1 VLIVLSFWYVIY
13 LQNSTFNFVLKML
26 WSISF
31 DYKAASYYYCSY
43 VFFVQI
49 KCAFFLV
56 CHIFSELY
64 FQFCLNR
71 CYGAGMW
78 TLYRVFISCIN
89 VIEFKC
95 DSIIIFHLDHHIV
108 WCVAWCIC
116 VLTHTVKHDH
126 VVTSIKQSPILKVT
140 FHLSCQKISFELNFF

>member
-1 VLIVLSFWYVIY
+1 VLSIRYAIS
-13 LQNSTFNFVLKML
+13 LQNSIFNFVLKML

-31 DYKAASYYYCSY
+31 DYKAARYYYCFY
-43 VFFVQI
+43 VFFFVLI

-78 TLYRVFISCIN
+78 TLYKVFISCIN
-89 VIEFKC
+89 VIDFKC
-95 DSIIIFHLDHHIV
+95 DSICLFFVIIFHLDHHMV
-108 WCVAWCIC
+108 WCVTWYIC
-116 VLTHTVKHDH
+116 VLTHTVKPDH
-126 VVTSIKQSPILKVT
+126 VVTSIKQSSVLKG
-140 FHLSCQKISFELNFF
+140 HLSLVLS